1 MLYVCLWLNK
11 CKVDLQVGNEVRVIA
26 LTLSNGLI
34 LELIIV
40 IMF

>member
-11 CKVDLQVGNEVRVIA
+11 YKVDLQVSNEVRVIA

-34 LELIIV
+34 LEFIIV